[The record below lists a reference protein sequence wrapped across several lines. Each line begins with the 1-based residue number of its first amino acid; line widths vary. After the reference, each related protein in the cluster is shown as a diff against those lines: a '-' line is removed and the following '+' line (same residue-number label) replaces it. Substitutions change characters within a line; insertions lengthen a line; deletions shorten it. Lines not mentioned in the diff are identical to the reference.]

1 MNPLNEPTSAPSESN
16 CRLREVLV
24 KLHDRLS
31 DADRRRLHF
40 YLGDDVPRR
49 IRDDPTSCGTL
60 SLMES
65 LIDQNKINEKDF
77 TYLLHAFQVIGCHDL
92 AQNLRG
98 SFQLFASLHV
108 FPLAII

>member
-1 MNPLNEPTSAPSESN
+1 MNPLNEPTSAPGESN
-16 CRLREVLV
+16 CRLREILV

-49 IRDDPTSCGTL
+49 IRDDPTSLGTL

-77 TYLLHAFQVIGCHDL
+77 TYLIHAFQVIGCHDL

-98 SFQLFASLHV
+98 SFRAFVSSPFSPFAIV
-108 FPLAII
+108 